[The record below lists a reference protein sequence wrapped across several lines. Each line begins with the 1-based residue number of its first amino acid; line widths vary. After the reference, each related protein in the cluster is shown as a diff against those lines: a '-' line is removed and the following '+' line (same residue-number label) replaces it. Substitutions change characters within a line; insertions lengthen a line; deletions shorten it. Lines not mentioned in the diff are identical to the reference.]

1 MSADSLTVGLAAW
14 SLLVGIAGPVAAAD
28 DELPDLDFLEYL
40 GSWEESDEDWELFNE
55 FAVETAPDDD
65 KEQSEIETE
74 AAGASD
80 TDARESTE
88 S

>member
-1 MSADSLTVGLAAW
+1 MSAEGFTVGLAAW
-14 SLLVGIAGPVAAAD
+14 SLLFGFAGPATAAD
-28 DELPDLDFLEYL
+28 EELPDLEFLEYL
-40 GSWEESDEDWELFNE
+40 GSWEESDEDWELFRE

-65 KEQSEIETE
+65 KEQSETE

-80 TDARESTE
+80 SDARESTE